1 MATSRAKA
9 AVKKYVTPKWISIAI
24 AAICI
29 SIVVIMLFG
38 GWSIRE
44 TKQRIKPL
52 ENNQEV
58 FKKQSEAEK
67 KIINQINSKVDSL
80 EKVIEAKNKERAK
93 QVTIIYKNRD
103 EANKKIDTYN
113 SDSIR
118 EAFRR
123 L

>member
-1 MATSRAKA
+1 VQN
-9 AVKKYVTPKWISIAI
+9 AVLLLVT
-24 AAICI
+24 ICV
-29 SIVVIMLFG
+29 IVLVAMLFG

-58 FKKQSEAEK
+58 FKKQSEAEEK
-67 KIINQINSKVDSL
+67 VIQQINFKVDSL

-93 QVTIIYKNRD
+93 QVTIIYKNKD

>member
-1 MATSRAKA
+1 MATRKRVE
-9 AVKKYVTPKWISIAI
+9 VKKYITVQNAVLLFLVV
-24 AAICI
+24 CV
-29 SIVVIMLFG
+29 IVLVAMLFG

-44 TKQRIKPL
+44 TKERIKPL

-58 FKKQSEAEK
+58 LKKQSEAEK
-67 KIINQINSKVDSL
+67 KVLNQINSKVDSL
-80 EKVIEAKNKERAK
+80 EDALDRKNKERSK
-93 QVTIIYKNRD
+93 QITIIYKNKD
-103 EANKKIDTYN
+103 EADKKIDTYN